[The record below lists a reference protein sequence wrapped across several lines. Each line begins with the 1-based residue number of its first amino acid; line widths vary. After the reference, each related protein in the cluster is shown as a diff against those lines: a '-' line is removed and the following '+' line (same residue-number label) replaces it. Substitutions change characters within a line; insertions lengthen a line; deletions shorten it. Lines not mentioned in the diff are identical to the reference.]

1 MADYITAALIA
12 LSVRRGHAVDP
23 ALQQLEAMR
32 ERLQQLERLHQLVQ
46 ASGSQPCHL
55 VLQLW
60 RSEED

>member
-1 MADYITAALIA
+1 MADPIRAALVQLAI
-12 LSVRRGHAVDP
+12 RRQDYGP
-23 ALQQLEAMR
+23 ALQHLQGLE